1 MKLAK
6 SLLELL
12 KKKDKMGTQE
22 TPAGMCPN
30 CWGTQEYSGKF
41 YEAYKNYDADVKTH
55 NPNIGWVQDYANKH
69 LAGIALHPHVEGQVC
84 EHCKV
89 VYKPEK

>member
-1 MKLAK
+1 MSIAK

-12 KKKDKMGTQE
+12 KKKDKIDSKE
-22 TPAGMCPN
+22 APEGMCPN

-41 YEAYKNYDADVKTH
+41 YEASKNFDADVNTP
-55 NPNIGWVQDYANKH
+55 NPNIGWIQDYANKN
-69 LAGIALHPHVEGQVC
+69 LKGIALHEHVEGQVC

-89 VYKPEK
+89 VYKQKK

>member
-1 MKLAK
+1 MNIAQ

-12 KKKDKMGTQE
+12 KKKDKKDSKE
-22 TPAGMCPN
+22 TPEGMCPN

-41 YEAYKNYDADVKTH
+41 YEASKNFDADVNTP
-55 NPNIGWVQDYANKH
+55 NPNLGWIQDYANKN
-69 LAGIALHPHVEGQVC
+69 LKGIALHEHVEGQVC

-89 VYKPEK
+89 VYKPKK